1 MKIAETE
8 KEIFPL
14 SMLEKISSIIVKK
27 FIKADYIRPEDYE
40 DFVQTL
46 KMRYLS
52 NKEKIEGKFKA
63 DSLPQTYM
71 SSVLKN
77 MTLEELRSGKKYKER
92 SAEYEKSVLR
102 QGDKDTSLSPEN
114 RTVIENEKKHLQR
127 VMLSLGKDRAKV
139 LLGCK
144 MVQRL
149 SVTKQEFEDYLC
161 GRPSNGAE
169 EYLKVSPSDQNQDI
183 YQKLC
188 IITNAVEG
196 KNNKPDAFRLWLNK
210 KTEQIIAR
218 LNSGNV
224 SRYDSETFGIL
235 LEAVYNN

>member
-1 MKIAETE
+1 MKISETE
-8 KEIFPL
+8 KEVFPL

-27 FIKADYIRPEDYE
+27 FIKAGYIKPDDYQ
-40 DFVQTL
+40 DFTQTL
-46 KMRYLS
+46 KTRYLS
-52 NKEKIEGKFKA
+52 SRERIEGRFKA

-77 MTLEELRSGKKYKER
+77 MMLEELRVDKKYKER
-92 SAEYEKSVLR
+92 SMEYEKNAMR
-102 QGDKDTSLSPEN
+102 QGDRDTSLSPEN
-114 RTVIENEKKHLQR
+114 RAVIENEKKHLHR
-127 VMLSLGKDRAKV
+127 VFLSLGKDRAKV

-144 MVQRL
+144 MIQRL
-149 SVTKQEFEDYLC
+149 EVTKQEFDDYLN

-169 EYLKVSPSDQNQDI
+169 KYLRVSKEDQNQDV

-188 IITNAVEG
+188 VIINLVEN

-218 LNSGNV
+218 LNAGKI
-224 SRYDSETFGIL
+224 SRYDGETFGIL
-235 LEAVYNN
+235 LEAVYEN